1 MAVEKRAQALKRSV
15 WGSSL
20 LKCHPLAM
28 CHFCTR
34 LLCQFAVTIERTA
47 SIPQKCCEPQRI
59 ESSRFCMH
67 VYVCVCTCNCVSRL
81 PGDEGAQRFQLFALR
96 VIFSCC
102 VELVAKGREMTARW
116 CGKIKK
122 ILSFFLLKFNK
133 CLI

>member
-1 MAVEKRAQALKRSV
+1 MHYQNIYMCVFVKYAAMAVEKRAQALKRSV

-67 VYVCVCTCNCVSRL
+67 VYICVCMCESSSR
-81 PGDEGAQRFQLFALR
+81 R
-96 VIFSCC
+96 
-102 VELVAKGREMTARW
+102 
-116 CGKIKK
+116 
-122 ILSFFLLKFNK
+122 
-133 CLI
+133 